1 MDDGVKD
8 YIVWR
13 AREMQRLDPDAFA
26 EIRAKHEVEFNE
38 PATAET
44 AIADGHRCSF
54 WLHWMGDWR
63 VARLKEASAQEARS
77 HKKRPRRA

>member
-1 MDDGVKD
+1 MNDAVKD

-13 AREMQRLDPDAFA
+13 ARELQREDPDAFA
-26 EIRAKHEVEFNE
+26 EIRDKHQLEFNE

-44 AIADGHRCSF
+44 AIADSHRCSF

-63 VARLKEASAQEARS
+63 VAKLKAASVQEARS

>member
-1 MDDGVKD
+1 MNDAVKE

-13 AREMQRLDPDAFA
+13 ARELQRLDPDAFA
-26 EIRAKHEVEFNE
+26 EIRDKHQLEFNE

-44 AIADGHRCSF
+44 AIADNHRCSF

-63 VARLKEASAQEARS
+63 VAKLKEASAHEAS
-77 HKKRPRRA
+77 QAKRRGRRK